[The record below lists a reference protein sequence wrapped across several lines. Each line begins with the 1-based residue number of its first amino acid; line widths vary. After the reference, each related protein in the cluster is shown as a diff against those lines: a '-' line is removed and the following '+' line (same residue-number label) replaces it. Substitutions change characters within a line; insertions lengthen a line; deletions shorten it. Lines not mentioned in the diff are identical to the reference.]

1 MKAVISNRIYLNK
14 PPEGFDDIKNALTY
28 KIQHK
33 GAGRGGKHTVIEV
46 IKNYKILPRDII
58 SIPQG
63 RTDLIPEGYEIL
75 DKRVTV
81 DMPFPNP
88 RVPPRSEQQLV
99 LDELTDTCI
108 INAPVGWGKSYCAL
122 HAVHKLGQKTLI
134 VAHNT
139 LLRDQ
144 WVEAV
149 EKMFGFTPAVIGS
162 GEYDDDSVIVVG
174 NIQTL
179 TKNALKLSKEF
190 GLIVTDEVHHI
201 PASTFSNLVDASYA
215 RYRIGL
221 SGTVVRKDGKHV
233 VLKDYFGSKLFKPAQ
248 SNTLNPTVRLLRP
261 GVSLAHGEIWAK
273 KINTLLY
280 DPDYQEYIGVVAKT
294 QMARGH
300 SVLVIADR
308 VEFLNNVKEFI
319 GENCLCITGETSFEE
334 RKAIGD
340 RVEEGKTTCV
350 AASRSIFSEGISMN
364 RLSCII
370 LATPIANE
378 VLLEQLIG
386 RIMRMHPSKLPPEV
400 IDIQFSGP
408 ADKKQNN
415 LRFKF
420 YLEQGWEVSSV

>member
-14 PPEGFDDIKNALTY
+14 PPEGFDSIKAALTY
-28 KIQHK
+28 KIEHK
-33 GAGRGGKHTVIEV
+33 GAGRGGKHTVLEI

-63 RTDLIPEGYEIL
+63 RTDLIPEGYEII
-75 DKRVTV
+75 DKRVIV
-81 DMPFPNP
+81 DMPFPTP
-88 RVPPRSEQQLV
+88 RVQQRPEQREV
-99 LDELTDTCI
+99 LDKLTDTCI
-108 INAPVGWGKSYCAL
+108 INAPVGWGKSYAAL
-122 HAVHKLGQKTLI
+122 YAVHKLGQKALI

-162 GEYDDDSVIVVG
+162 GEFDLDSAIVVG

-179 TKNALKLSKEF
+179 TKHALALAKEF
-190 GLIVTDEVHHI
+190 GVIITDEVHHI
-201 PASTFSNLVDASYA
+201 PASTFSDLVDSSYA

-233 VLKDYFGSKLFKPAQ
+233 VLKDYFGHTLFKPAQ
-248 SNTLNPTVRLLRP
+248 SNTINPKVRLLKP
-261 GVSLAHGEIWAK
+261 GIGLAVGEVWAK
-273 KINTLLY
+273 KINLLLY
-280 DPDYQEYIGVVAKT
+280 DRDYQEYIGVVAKT
-294 QMARGH
+294 QMAKGH
-300 SVLVIADR
+300 IVLVIADR

-319 GENCLCITGETSFEE
+319 GEDCMCITGETSFEE
-334 RKAIGD
+334 RKEIGD
-340 RVEEGKTTCV
+340 RVEKGETTCV

-386 RIMRMHPSKLPPEV
+386 RIMRLHPNKPEPEV
-400 IDIQFSGP
+400 IDIQLSGP
-408 ADKKQNN
+408 ADRKQNN
-415 LRFKF
+415 LRLKF
-420 YLEQGWEVSSV
+420 YLEQGWEVNSV